1 MTPREPWG
9 SEDPPDESIPQEK
22 STDPDA
28 WIFAEFQTP
37 RVSFSPSI
45 LKCVQAVYA
54 NMHPEFQSPK
64 GLKFGLEFA
73 VFRFDTRSHSRVLT
87 PEDLSKKRSVWD
99 AHITEE
105 YCFLDPVQVYFCGTV
120 MAKVAPNIK
129 GMMVIP
135 FNDKK
140 MKPISS
146 IVPTAE
152 EVSLV
157 QTLRL
162 RGEKC
167 RIKLY

>member
-1 MTPREPWG
+1 MVPREPWG
-9 SEDPPDESIPQEK
+9 SEEAPDESVPQEK

-54 NMHPEFQSPK
+54 NTHHLFQSPR
-64 GLKFGLEFA
+64 GLKEGLEFS
-73 VFRFDTRSHSRVLT
+73 VFRFDPRSHSRVMT
-87 PEDLSKKRSVWD
+87 PEDLSKKRKVWD

-105 YCFLDPVQVYFCGTV
+105 FCFLDPVQVYFCGTV
-120 MAKVAPNIK
+120 MAKVPPNIK
-129 GMMVIP
+129 GMMVHP

-140 MKPISS
+140 MKLISS
-146 IVPTAE
+146 IVPTDD